1 MVRMV
6 LWGFILYTN
15 ALVHSASIAVEDIE
29 DYYEYSDENMET
41 ETKKDGL
48 ITQSQRS
55 RVR

>member
-1 MVRMV
+1 MVSMV